1 MRKIFFYDIVLFFIF
16 ITFPCSLYAAISTGQ
31 QQKILFISESHGSG
45 GDSSIWKVSDD
56 FLTKKATAAFQVG
69 TGSVSQTTF
78 AGATSALNTVRTA
91 VYPSLGTF
99 VYNLAAY
106 LKDKKYVFA
115 RVDWF
120 YNFTDS
126 ADDNT
131 AKKVYLPL
139 IIYPDGRVRNLGW
152 RVITSTP
159 RILYY
164 IYKSKNTESNL
175 PANWSYPD
183 GGILYKYV
191 LDQNF
196 VLISSST
203 VDANGRY
210 DPPLTPEGDSVLNP
224 NSGLELLISEVVKPE
239 IDNKN
244 ALFSIIDYARR
255 VQPVEDCNA
264 QGDCVSRVVVESLER
279 KYFGNV
285 GGGCYTTKGRIGY
298 ELSYQNE
305 RYLVEPSG
313 NYVLTATYTGYMV
326 SPTQSYEKTVPAPA
340 PAFYTI
346 IDPFSTFTTYN
357 FDVDTFNNLP
367 CNNYLFGGSAC
378 SHAPVQS
385 DGCVYLYNTSGPFT
399 SCSAGSCPTRIG
411 ENYNCYTGDGTP
423 GVNTLISC
431 VYGFQGGDPSAGCYH
446 PLCVDGGIQS
456 DGCCVTWNNDTNS
469 CIGWYVTPEIW
480 SCVPINCTCMT
491 GKLQSGNTCTYNSFA
506 SGGNNFYSCVYTAVI
521 APQSDNTTCAPGNY
535 FFQCN

>member
-1 MRKIFFYDIVLFFIF
+1 MQRIIFRCSVIFLALFISPG
-16 ITFPCSLYAAISTGQ
+16 ILHSAISTGQ
-31 QQKILFISESHGSG
+31 QQKILFVSESHGSG
-45 GDSSIWKVSDD
+45 GDSSVWKVSDD
-56 FLTKKATAAFQVG
+56 FLTKKAAAAYQVG

-78 AGATSALNTVRTA
+78 AGATSALNAVRTA
-91 VYPSLGTF
+91 VSPVLGTF
-99 VYNLAAY
+99 VYNLTAY
-106 LKDKKYVFA
+106 LKDKRYVFA

-139 IIYPDGRVRNLGW
+139 IVYADGKVRNLGW
-152 RVITSTP
+152 RVVTSTP

-183 GGILYKYV
+183 GGVLYKYV

-196 VLISSST
+196 VLMSSST

-210 DPPLTPEGDSVLNP
+210 DPPLIPEGDSVLNP

-255 VQPVEDCNA
+255 VQPVEDCDA
-264 QGDCVSRVVVESLER
+264 QGNCVSRVVVESLER

-285 GGGCYTTKGRIGY
+285 GGGCYTTRGRIGY

-305 RYLVEPSG
+305 RYIVDPTGS
-313 NYVLTATYTGYMV
+313 YVLTATYTGYMV
-326 SPTQSYEKTVPAPA
+326 SPTQSYAKTAPA
-340 PAFYTI
+340 AAPSFYTI
-346 IDPFSTFTTYN
+346 IDPFSTFSTYN
-357 FDVDTFNNLP
+357 FDADTVNNLP
-367 CNNYLFGGSAC
+367 CNSYLFGGSAC
-378 SHAPVQS
+378 SHAPVLA
-385 DGCVYLYNTSGPFT
+385 DGCVYLYNTSGPYT
-399 SCSAGSCPTRIG
+399 SCSSGSCPTRIG
-411 ENYNCYTGDGTP
+411 ENYNCYTADGTP
-423 GVNTLISC
+423 GVNTFVSCLYGGDYNDGGCTKPACIAYDSDGNCTEISC
-431 VYGFQGGDPSAGCYH
+431 LEYD
-446 PLCVDGGIQS
+446 S
-456 DGCCVTWNNDTNS
+456 DGNCTRTVPFENWQ
-469 CIGWYVTPEIW
+469 
-480 SCVPINCTCMT
+480 CVPINCTCMT

-506 SGGNNFYSCVYTAVI
+506 SGGNNYYECVYTAVI